1 MNHGLALVF
10 SCHFCMVFAS
20 TRFVV
25 TVSRII
31 FYFQLIQTELDKE
44 TREREDSKSKLESY
58 PFKSECQTN
67 VQVILY
73 LFVLIIKG

>member
-25 TVSRII
+25 TVSRIVC
-31 FYFQLIQTELDKE
+31 YFQLIQIELDKE
-44 TREREDSKSKLESY
+44 TREREDS
-58 PFKSECQTN
+58 
-67 VQVILY
+67 
-73 LFVLIIKG
+73 